1 MATVVKAAALID
13 GTGGEVI
20 RHPSILIE
28 GGTFRKIVTGEAS
41 GLPSDADLID
51 LGAATLLPGLIDC
64 HEHLG
69 LRHERGYE
77 RGQMLDPEPEIAFRI
92 AKSAQEDIQQGV
104 TSVRIA
110 GEKNHL
116 DVLAKKYIEAGYLPG
131 PRVYPAGGGI
141 RPSHGHGATGTTIA
155 DGVDA
160 VRRAVR
166 ESIFKGS
173 HHIKLFA
180 TGGTG
185 TIGTDPRRSYFTQD
199 EIRVAIEETHNV
211 GKTIM
216 AHMHGGPAID
226 WGIEAGLDSIE
237 HGAYLSDTQIEK
249 LAASKTWYVPTLT
262 ISFHDR
268 GPGPDLR
275 PPDVIEK
282 GIQAR
287 AARAGVMPKVIQA
300 GVKLATGCDSWHGS
314 VWLEIELFVRFGL
327 TPMQAIMAATRNGA
341 ELLGELDSIGT
352 VEEGK
357 LADLIAVKGDP
368 LQDVG
373 TIRYPTFVMRDGIR
387 FV

>member
-1 MATVVKAAALID
+1 MATVVKAAALVD
-13 GTGGEVI
+13 GTGGEPI
-20 RHPSILIE
+20 RQPSVLIAD
-28 GGTFRKIVTGEAS
+28 GKFQKIVAGDGS
-41 GLPSDADLID
+41 GLPSDAEVID
-51 LGAATLLPGLIDC
+51 LGDQTLLPGLIDC

-77 RGQMLDPEPEIAFRI
+77 RGQMLDPEYEIAFRM
-92 AKSAQEDIQQGV
+92 AKSAAEDIKAGV
-104 TSVRIA
+104 TSVRTA
-110 GEKNHL
+110 GDKNHL
-116 DVLAKKYIEAGYLPG
+116 DVVAKKYIEEGYLPG
-131 PRVYPAGGGI
+131 PRVFPAGGGI

-166 ESIFKGS
+166 EAFFKGS
-173 HHIKLFA
+173 HHVKLFA

-185 TIGTDPRRSYFTQD
+185 TIGTDPRRAYFTRE
-199 EIRVAIEETHNV
+199 EIEVAVYEAHNN

-237 HGAYLSDTQIEK
+237 HGAYLTDAQIEK
-249 LAASKTWYVPTLT
+249 LAKSSTWYVPTLSV
-262 ISFHDR
+262 SFHER
-268 GPGPDLR
+268 PKPDLR
-275 PPDVIEK
+275 PPDVIAK
-282 GIQAR
+282 GVAAR
-287 AARAGVMPKVIQA
+287 AARSEVMPKVISA
-300 GVKLATGCDSWHGS
+300 GVKLAAGCDSWHGA

-327 TPMQAIMAATRNGA
+327 SPMAAIQTATRNA
-341 ELLGELDSIGT
+341 AMLLGEIDTIGT

-357 LADLIAVKGDP
+357 LADIIAVKGDP

-373 TIRYPTFVMRDGIR
+373 TLKSPTFVMRDGIR